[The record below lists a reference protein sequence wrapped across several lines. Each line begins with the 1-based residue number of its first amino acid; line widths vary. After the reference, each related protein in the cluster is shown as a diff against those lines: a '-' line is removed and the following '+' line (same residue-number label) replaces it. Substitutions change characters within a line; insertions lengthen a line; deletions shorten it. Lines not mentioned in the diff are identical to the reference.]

1 MACITPKT
9 KNAILQSNIHNS
21 IGTKHSSARR
31 GGFWGRL
38 LGRPAGLISAV
49 ALALIVLAALLGP
62 LLYPVDPTRTDF
74 TALNAPPSLTHPLG
88 TDRLGHDT
96 LARLLY
102 GLRISL
108 LVALVVELL
117 NILLGAT
124 LGLLAGFFGGWV
136 DTLIARLADM
146 LFAFPGLLLAILVAA
161 VFGEAVTQHYGSTA
175 RLLLVVASLS
185 LVGWPLMARYV
196 RGQTLS
202 LRERD
207 FVLAARAIGQ
217 TEWGILRQHILP
229 NVIGLIITAATLD
242 VAGVIVG
249 EATLSLLGLGIQ
261 SPDTSLGKMIV
272 EGAPLL
278 SRNPLLVFVPS
289 IALTAL
295 VLASSFFGDALRDA
309 FDPGHGK

>member
-1 MACITPKT
+1 MQRTENRRLQLNTQHTTPKT
-9 KNAILQSNIHNS
+9 QRSPP
-21 IGTKHSSARR
+21 GR
-31 GGFWGRL
+31 GFWARL
-38 LGRPAGLISAV
+38 LGRPLGLTSTV
-49 ALALIVLAALLGP
+49 ALALIVLAALAGP
-62 LLYPVDPTRTDF
+62 LVYTIDPTRADF
-74 TALNAPPSLTHPLG
+74 AALNAPPSLAHPLG

-96 LARLLY
+96 LARLLH
-102 GLRISL
+102 GMRISL

-136 DTLIARLADM
+136 DALIARLADM
-146 LFAFPGLLLAILVAA
+146 LFAFPGLLLAILMAA
-161 VFGEAVTQHYGSTA
+161 VFGEWVTQHYGSTA
-175 RLLLVVASLS
+175 RLLLVVGSLS

-207 FVLAARAIGQ
+207 FVLAAHAIGQ
-217 TEWGILRQHILP
+217 SEWGILRHHILP
-229 NVIGLIITAATLD
+229 NVAGLVVTAATLD

-261 SPDTSLGKMIV
+261 SPDTSLGKMIA

-278 SRNPLLVFVPS
+278 SSNPLLVLAPS
-289 IALTAL
+289 AALTTL
-295 VLASSFFGDALRDA
+295 VLVSSFLGDALRDA

>member
-1 MACITPKT
+1 MQRTENQRLP
-9 KNAILQSNIHNS
+9 LQAQ
-21 IGTKHSSARR
+21 HSKLNTQHSPPGR
-31 GGFWGRL
+31 GFWTRL
-38 LGRPAGLISAV
+38 LGRPSGLASVV
-49 ALALIVLAALLGP
+49 ALALIVLAALIGP
-62 LLYPVDPTRTDF
+62 LLYQIDPTKADF
-74 TALNAPPSLTHPLG
+74 ATLNAPPSLAHPLG

-108 LVALVVELL
+108 AVALVVELL

-124 LGLLAGFFGGWV
+124 LGLLAGYFGGWV

-161 VFGEAVTQHYGSTA
+161 VFGEWVTQHYGSAA

-217 TEWGILRQHILP
+217 SEWGILRRHILP
-229 NVIGLIITAATLD
+229 NVVGLVVTAATLD

-278 SRNPLLVFVPS
+278 SQNPLLVLAPS
-289 IALTAL
+289 AALTAL
-295 VLASSFFGDALRDA
+295 VLASSFLGDALRDA
-309 FDPGHGK
+309 FDPGHGQ